1 MVVGLFTV
9 DKEGVITVSLL
20 STIDDKIYIFSTAV
34 RPAVLGFVPSS
45 AAKREYSGWLKD
57 RVLKPARKLS
67 IVVTFVSSEIA
78 RPDQI
83 SNLIKELYIYIFLLG
98 IQYINDKILQKITSR
113 GSETKYRNKLG
124 ELAIFA
130 NR

>member
-1 MVVGLFTV
+1 M
-9 DKEGVITVSLL
+9 
-20 STIDDKIYIFSTAV
+20 DDKIYIFSTAV
-34 RPAVLGFVPSS
+34 RPAVSGFVPSS
-45 AAKREYSGWLKD
+45 AANREYTGWLKD

-83 SNLIKELYIYIFLLG
+83 ANLIKELYTYFLG

-124 ELAIFA
+124 ELANFA